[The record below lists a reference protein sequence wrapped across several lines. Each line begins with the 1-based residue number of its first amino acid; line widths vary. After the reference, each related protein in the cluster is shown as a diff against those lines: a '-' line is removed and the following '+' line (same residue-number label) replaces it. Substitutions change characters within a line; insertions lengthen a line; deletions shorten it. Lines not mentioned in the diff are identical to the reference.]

1 MVDLVIA
8 RPVPDPP
15 FPAGPPAVND
25 PRPPDRTAR
34 PHRSQH
40 RRTNGGVSRRRV
52 GVRRFVVLA
61 MPLLLAL
68 GVAACRSTRDNADS
82 TLPPVATST
91 TISGTAATSSTA
103 STTTSSTTTT
113 TTEPLVFTG
122 AAVMVANASNVNG
135 AARRL
140 TQELAAL
147 GFEMREPTNGWG
159 PGNEIA
165 VSHVYFVPGKGE
177 EVARSI
183 ARLMGLTAERIPVPA
198 WITGGSETLGDAG
211 VLIML
216 GKDLAG
222 TFLKDIQ
229 PSG

>member
-1 MVDLVIA
+1 M
-8 RPVPDPP
+8 PDPP
-15 FPAGPPAVND
+15 FPAGPTDVND
-25 PRPPDRTAR
+25 SPQPDRRTASHRPPQRRAAG
-34 PHRSQH
+34 RSAG
-40 RRTNGGVSRRRV
+40 RISRRRL
-52 GVRRFVVLA
+52 GTRRLMVLA
-61 MPLLLAL
+61 VPLLLAL
-68 GVAACRSTRDNADS
+68 GVAACRSTRNDADS

-91 TISGTAATSSTA
+91 TMPGGDATSSTA
-103 STTTSSTTTT
+103 STSTSSTTTT
-113 TTEPLVFTG
+113 TTEPLVVQG

-147 GFEMREPTNGWG
+147 GFEVREPTNGWG

-177 EVARSI
+177 EVARSV

-211 VLIML
+211 VLVML

-222 TFLKDIQ
+222 TFLKDIE

>member
-1 MVDLVIA
+1 M
-8 RPVPDPP
+8 PDPP
-15 FPAGPPAVND
+15 FPAGPTTVND
-25 PRPPDRTAR
+25 SRQPDRTAASNR
-34 PHRSQH
+34 PQRHRPA
-40 RRTNGGVSRRRV
+40 GGASRRRV
-52 GVRRFVVLA
+52 GVRRFAVLA
-61 MPLLLAL
+61 TPLVLAL

-82 TLPPVATST
+82 TLPPVATTST
-91 TISGTAATSSTA
+91 LPGGAATSSTA

-113 TTEPLVFTG
+113 TTEPLVVSG

-222 TFLKDIQ
+222 TFLKDIE